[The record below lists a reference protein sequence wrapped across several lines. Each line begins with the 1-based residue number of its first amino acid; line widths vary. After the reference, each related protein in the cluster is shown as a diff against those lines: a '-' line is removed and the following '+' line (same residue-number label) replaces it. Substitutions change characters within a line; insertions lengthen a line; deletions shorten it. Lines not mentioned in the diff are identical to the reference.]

1 MAKRKPAPR
10 MKGLPEDFFSRN
22 DLFVAYR
29 KAKQDVSQEK
39 TQANRLAFA
48 KYERDLNT
56 NLAALH
62 SRLTSP
68 SVNWLSDLGFIGG
81 VGFIPKDLDLKPT
94 ASESEVEPHFSQS
107 DPDESWKQ
115 QIQAIGGEKPTVSF
129 RPMAAFTVDMYVVC
143 ALWVNR
149 VGAHFDA
156 CLDKTAK
163 GSRLRRH
170 QRLEETD
177 TVGDLHLDANGS
189 FPPYYYAYKEWR
201 DDGLA
206 AIRRELEE
214 DRKVIAITMDLA
226 SFYHRIDARFL
237 LDDGFHKACGFQ
249 ERSGHELTSEES
261 LFTRQLVRAF
271 ATWGEEYASK
281 SDGPCVGIPVGPS
294 APRVIANVLLAE
306 FDQLVQ
312 QKLDPIYYARYV
324 DDIFL
329 VIRDHGQ
336 FKSGKDVLSHI
347 CERIEPLD
355 FSDDGKALHL
365 RLNYARDS
373 ELVFQAKKQRIF
385 ALSGEIGHDL
395 LDTIQSKIDEISSE
409 WRLLPDLDVLET
421 SPAARALAAGKRP
434 NEDVNTLRKAD
445 DLSLNRLSFANLLRD
460 HDQFLNYLP
469 PSEWRSKRHEFYKF
483 AERNVLSP
491 SRVFGLVGYFPRLFG
506 LAVACRDW
514 KQAESLLKRMVRSL
528 TTLKETTT
536 CLTDTKTGDTWK
548 KFALTLGR
556 VVHETLIQCYPL
568 SGRKSSDARSA
579 NLLARQIS
587 ELFGFQADSETPL
600 LEQAEE
606 LFWTDLGRVPFK
618 DGILGYVQIPRCPLP
633 KWEGDIPDE
642 QLERF
647 AIIREFIKAVGQG
660 VRKTRPL
667 LFPTRPL
674 SVAEITE
681 LDQSTVSD
689 LTKLKKY
696 VHAMRGTWVRPAND
710 HEDGDWGTT
719 ARVSIGLG
727 KRKKQPRLAITSLAV
742 GDSSWAMAAAGKPDL
757 SASRYKCLT
766 KLVNSI
772 IKSKTRPDYVLLPE
786 LSVPRSWLPGIAS
799 KLLQQRISLVAGA
812 EYRHE
817 KIDDKS
823 VVFNEAAIYL
833 VDNRVGYAS
842 AHTVIWQQKGLPA
855 HHEREEL
862 RSKFGLQ
869 LAEIDRSRCLK
880 RVYDHFGFEFGVL
893 ICSELTDIE
902 HRQRFRGHVDGL
914 FVLSWNQD
922 LESFGSL
929 VESASLDVHC
939 FMALVNNRKYGD
951 SRVRAPY
958 KDAWRRELARVKGG
972 MDDYFVIVELD
983 IDSIRDFHS
992 HQLPPL
998 GGGAKF
1004 KPTPEGFDASKTRKK
1019 IPGT

>member
-1 MAKRKPAPR
+1 MAKRSATTR
-10 MKGLPEDFFSRN
+10 MKGLPKKFFDRN

-29 KAKQDVSQEK
+29 KAKQDVFQEK
-39 TQANRLAFA
+39 TQANRLAFSE
-48 KYERDLNT
+48 YEKHLNA
-56 NLAALH
+56 NLETLH
-62 SRLTSP
+62 SRLTSRT
-68 SVNWLSDLGFIGG
+68 VNWFRDLNFIGD
-81 VGFIPKDLDLKPT
+81 VGFIPKDLHLAST
-94 ASESEVEPHFSQS
+94 ASESESEPHFSQS
-107 DPDESWKQ
+107 DPDESWKR
-115 QIQAIGGEKPTVSF
+115 QIQAMGGENPTVSF
-129 RPMAAFTVDMYVVC
+129 RPMAAFTVDMYIVC
-143 ALWVNR
+143 TLWVNR
-149 VGAHFDA
+149 VGAHLDA
-156 CLDKTAK
+156 CLDNTAK

-170 QRLEETD
+170 QRSEETG
-177 TVGDLHLDANGS
+177 TIGGLHLDAIGS

-201 DDGLA
+201 DDGLK
-206 AIRRELEE
+206 AIRLELEE
-214 DRKVIAITMDLA
+214 DRKVIAITMDLT
-226 SFYHRIDARFL
+226 SFYHRIDAGFL
-237 LDDGFHKACGFQ
+237 LDDAFLEAVRFQ
-249 ERSGHELTSEES
+249 ELSGHDLTNEER

-271 ATWGEEYASK
+271 ANWGEEYADS
-281 SDGPCVGIPVGPS
+281 SDAPCVGIPVGPS

-336 FKSGKDVLSHI
+336 FNDGKDVLSHL

-355 FSDDGKALHL
+355 FNDDGQELHL
-365 RLNYARDS
+365 KLRYAKDS
-373 ELVFQAKKQRIF
+373 QLVFQAKKQRIF

-460 HDQFLNYLP
+460 HDQLLNYLP

-514 KQAESLLKRMVRSL
+514 KQAESLLKRTVRSL

-536 CLTDTKTGDTWK
+536 LLTETKTSDTWK

-568 SGRKSSDARSA
+568 SGKKPSDARSV
-579 NLLARQIS
+579 NLLAGQIS
-587 ELFGFQADSETPL
+587 ELLGFESDSERL
-600 LEQAEE
+600 LIEQSRE

-618 DGILGYVQIPRCPLP
+618 DGILGYMQIPKCPLP
-633 KWEGDIPDE
+633 SWEGGIPDE
-642 QLERF
+642 QRERH
-647 AIIREFIKAVGQG
+647 AAIREFVKSVGQD
-660 VRKTRPL
+660 VKKTRPL
-667 LFPTRPL
+667 LLPTRPL

-689 LTKLKKY
+689 LTKLKKF
-696 VHAMRGTWVRPAND
+696 VHAIRGTWVRPAND
-710 HEDGDWGTT
+710 HEDGDWST
-719 ARVSIGLG
+719 ATRVTIGLG
-727 KRKKQPRLAITSLAV
+727 ERKRQPRIAITSLAV

-786 LSVPRSWLPGIAS
+786 LSVPRRWLPGIAS
-799 KLLQQRISLVAGA
+799 KLLRQRISLIAGA
-812 EYRHE
+812 EYRY
-817 KIDDKS
+817 DKS

-862 RSKFGLQ
+862 RSKFGLK
-869 LAEIDRSRCLK
+869 LAEPQSSRCLK
-880 RVYDHFGFEFGVL
+880 RVYNHFGFEFGTL

-902 HRQRFRGHVDGL
+902 HRQIFRGQVDGL

-929 VESASLDVHC
+929 IESASLDVHC

-958 KDAWRRELARVKGG
+958 KDAWERERARIKGG

-983 IDSIRDFHS
+983 IDAIRDFHS

-998 GGGAKF
+998 GDRAKF
-1004 KPTPEGFDASKTRKK
+1004 KPTPEGFKISKSRKR